1 MEPERYEAFLV
12 HRQGVG
18 SVGGERLQ
26 GLDGLLRAIEQL
38 EGVALPM
45 PVWERHVFPA
55 RVRDYTPTLL
65 DELVGSGDVVWVG
78 DPTGSGEGGDEAG
91 RVMFFPADSPQ
102 LQVHAEALESS

>member
-1 MEPERYEAFLV
+1 
-12 HRQGVG
+12 
-18 SVGGERLQ
+18 
-26 GLDGLLRAIEQL
+26 
-38 EGVALPM
+38 
-45 PVWERHVFPA
+45 

-102 LQVHAEALESS
+102 LQVHAEAVVSSLGRAAVPESDM